1 MYKLKGSKR
10 NTENSNS
17 TLDNCNHLK
26 FYLPF
31 IGLGISNFGLSVG
44 LFPKDSVGLFPKAV
58 TLFPK
63 AVAVMITSV
72 VLVLVLVLFS
82 GQDISVIF
90 SVLLTK
96 L

>member
-1 MYKLKGSKR
+1 M
-10 NTENSNS
+10 
-17 TLDNCNHLK
+17 
-26 FYLPF
+26 
-31 IGLGISNFGLSVG
+31 GLGISNFCLSVG

-58 TLFPK
+58 TLFAK

-72 VLVLVLVLFS
+72 VLVLVLVLVLFS
-82 GQDISVIF
+82 GQVISVIF